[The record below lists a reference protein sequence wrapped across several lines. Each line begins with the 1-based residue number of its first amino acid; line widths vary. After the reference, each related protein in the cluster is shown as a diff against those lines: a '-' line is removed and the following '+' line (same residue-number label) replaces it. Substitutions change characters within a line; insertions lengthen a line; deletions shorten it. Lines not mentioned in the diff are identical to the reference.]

1 MSLGDL
7 ETFISEQEK
16 LAARAEP
23 ERDSSSAVGK
33 YGSCL
38 VDSGSRKDSQEPGK
52 TSAMEIHYKIFS
64 FLDLK
69 CSQVSLFLLI
79 FNLLSFV

>member
-16 LAARAEP
+16 LATSAEP
-23 ERDSSSAVGK
+23 EREGSSVVGK

-52 TSAMEIHYKIFS
+52 TSAWGYIIRY
-64 FLDLK
+64 FLSLISSVRLA
-69 CSQVSLFLLI
+69 CSYI
-79 FNLLSFV
+79 